1 MYNGQEFPPRT
12 STCWGWSQELE
23 PESELELELARPQF
37 TTVCTM
43 PDTVALATPP
53 VRSATF
59 SIPITIPIARDEVNR
74 CALLCAL
81 KLLEAK

>member
-1 MYNGQEFPPRT
+1 MDRNFPR
-12 STCWGWSQELE
+12 GRALAVDGVRELE
-23 PESELELELARPQF
+23 PESELELARPQF

-59 SIPITIPIARDEVNR
+59 SIPITITIARDEVNR